1 MKRSV
6 LLSLLALIAV
16 AVGAPLIGSTHVSL
30 TRALAGISP
39 DHEILFYARL
49 PRVLLA
55 LLAGA
60 ALSVTGV
67 LFQCMLRDPLAEPY
81 TLGVSSGSSVGTVLA
96 ISLGF
101 RASPLAAV
109 AGAAVVLLIVL
120 GMAMEGRRLSSF
132 TLLLTGVTMN
142 SISFAIILF
151 LHSVASF
158 SQSFAISR
166 WLMGG
171 LDAVEYSTL
180 AWLAAAVIPICAL
193 ITMRAPE
200 WNLLAVGE
208 DWATSRGV
216 PASRLTTYGYI
227 AGSILVGPGHFA
239 DRAHRVCGIDRPARA
254 AIEAGRGS
262 SRAAALRLS
271 LRRGVSRNLRRR
283 FANRDSADG
292 DSRGSRNRAVRRTVL
307 SLAAADSQEEPVA
320 IILIGGGSRSGK
332 SRFALER
339 ARREGSNLVFIATAE
354 ARDEEMRERIARHRA
369 ERGDEFR
376 TVEAP
381 LDLAGAIR
389 ASDGEAIVVDCLTL
403 WLANTM
409 ASEFASPRRGRAIQ
423 PSMCDPGDQ

>member
-30 TRALAGISP
+30 TRALAGVSP

-227 AGSILVGPGHFA
+227 AGSILVGPGYVA
-239 DRAHRVCGIDRPARA
+239 DGAHRVCGLDRPARA
-254 AIEAGRGS
+254 ALEAGRGS
-262 SRAAALRLS
+262 SRTAALRIS
-271 LRRGVSRNLRRR
+271 TAARR
-283 FANRDSADG
+283 FSESAT
-292 DSRGSRNRAVRRTVL
+292 SFR
-307 SLAAADSQEEPVA
+307 E
-320 IILIGGGSRSGK
+320 
-332 SRFALER
+332 SRFR
-339 ARREGSNLVFIATAE
+339 PRRSPWES
-354 ARDEEMRERIARHRA
+354 
-369 ERGDEFR
+369 
-376 TVEAP
+376 
-381 LDLAGAIR
+381 
-389 ASDGEAIVVDCLTL
+389 
-403 WLANTM
+403 
-409 ASEFASPRRGRAIQ
+409 SPRCAEDRFFCGCCGPAGGACGYNI
-423 PSMCDPGDQ
+423 

>member
-1 MKRSV
+1 MKGSV
-6 LLSLLALIAV
+6 ALALLALIAV
-16 AVGAPLIGSTHVSL
+16 AIVMPLIGSTRISL
-30 TRALAGISP
+30 SSALAGVSP

-96 ISLGF
+96 ICLGF
-101 RASPLAAV
+101 RATGLAAV
-109 AGAAVVLLIVL
+109 AGAAAVLFIVL
-120 GMAMEGRRLSSF
+120 AMAVEGRRLSSF

-180 AWLAAAVIPICAL
+180 GWLAAVVVPVCIL
-193 ITMRAPE
+193 VTVRAPE

-216 PASRLTTYGYI
+216 PASRLTTFGYVT
-227 AGSILVGPGHFA
+227 GSVLTGLVTALTGPIGFVGLIVPH
-239 DRAHRVCGIDRPARA
+239 
-254 AIEAGRGS
+254 
-262 SRAAALRLS
+262 ALRLRLGADHRVVLPCAFLTGGAFLAVCDGLS
-271 LRRGVSRNLRRR
+271 RTLIAPTEIPVGVVTALCGGPFFLWLLRTRRR
-283 FANRDSADG
+283 S
-292 DSRGSRNRAVRRTVL
+292 
-307 SLAAADSQEEPVA
+307 
-320 IILIGGGSRSGK
+320 
-332 SRFALER
+332 
-339 ARREGSNLVFIATAE
+339 
-354 ARDEEMRERIARHRA
+354 
-369 ERGDEFR
+369 
-376 TVEAP
+376 
-381 LDLAGAIR
+381 
-389 ASDGEAIVVDCLTL
+389 L
-403 WLANTM
+403 WL
-409 ASEFASPRRGRAIQ
+409 
-423 PSMCDPGDQ
+423 